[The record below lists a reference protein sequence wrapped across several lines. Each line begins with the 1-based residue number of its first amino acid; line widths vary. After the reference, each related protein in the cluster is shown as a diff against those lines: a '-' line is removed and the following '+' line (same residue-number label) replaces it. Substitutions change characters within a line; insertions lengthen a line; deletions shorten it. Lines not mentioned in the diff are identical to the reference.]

1 MSWNDVRSARTF
13 DTQSFT
19 VLKIRVDSQEVL
31 EILKSNQL
39 KFYLSIYWIHCIHLL
54 LSSDLV
60 PW

>member
-39 KFYLSIYWIHCIHLL
+39 KFYLSIY
-54 LSSDLV
+54 
-60 PW
+60 